1 MKPKRAEY
9 RNAIRSRNLIKEA
22 FVELLNEKPIE
33 KITVTDIVR
42 RADINRGTFYA
53 HYVDTKDVLEQ
64 IQNEIIEK
72 ILQFIGEFK
81 YESLI
86 KDTNLILSKLT
97 KYFEQDLNFYRKLV
111 SGYGSE
117 EFLNQIKVIFI
128 DAIYN
133 NKEIPAEIKNRKA
146 FEVQINFFA
155 GGIISLYE
163 DWFNGNIKGSLTDL
177 NKEIMVLI
185 KFMYEFFT

>member
-22 FVELLNEKPIE
+22 FVEILNEKPID

-128 DAIYN
+128 DAIYH
-133 NKEIPAEIKNRKA
+133 NKEIPIEIKNKKA

-163 DWFNGNIKGSLTDL
+163 DWFNGKINGTLTDL

>member
-1 MKPKRAEY
+1 MRPKRAEY

-22 FVELLNEKPIE
+22 FVEILNEKPID

-64 IQNEIIEK
+64 IQNEIMEK

-117 EFLNQIKVIFI
+117 EFLNQIKIIFI
-128 DAIYN
+128 DAIYH
-133 NKEIPAEIKNRKA
+133 NKEIPTKIKNKKA

-155 GGIISLYE
+155 GGIISLYK
-163 DWFNGNIKGSLTDL
+163 DWFNGKINGTLTDL

>member
-42 RADINRGTFYA
+42 RADINRGTFDA
-53 HYVDTKDVLEQ
+53 HYVDTNDVLEQ

-128 DAIYN
+128 DAIYH
-133 NKEIPAEIKNRKA
+133 NKEIPIEIKNKKA